1 MEKYIISSRNQIGS
15 VADGDDR
22 ERSHSK
28 TAFGNLFGAEDTNKD
43 NKKWAMFYFFF
54 LVCARKQCFR
64 SVKQVLCSTA
74 SHNVYFIEFNFIKCV
89 LVWACVAAFI
99 RRFQNVNHFLLD
111 AVITKTLSHA
121 VCHLQQLSRL
131 RQISVLILVY
141 VRCVWQKSHRI

>member
-54 LVCARKQCFR
+54 LCA
-64 SVKQVLCSTA
+64 LGN
-74 SHNVYFIEFNFIKCV
+74 NVFE
-89 LVWACVAAFI
+89 A
-99 RRFQNVNHFLLD
+99 
-111 AVITKTLSHA
+111 
-121 VCHLQQLSRL
+121 
-131 RQISVLILVY
+131 
-141 VRCVWQKSHRI
+141 